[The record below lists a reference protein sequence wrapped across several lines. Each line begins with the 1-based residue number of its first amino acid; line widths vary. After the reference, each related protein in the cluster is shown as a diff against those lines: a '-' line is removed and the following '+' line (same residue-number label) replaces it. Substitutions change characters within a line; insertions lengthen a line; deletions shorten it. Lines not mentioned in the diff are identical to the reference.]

1 MGNRN
6 LCHSHSKKM
15 EKLDLT
21 LTMLGRCL
29 KNGVEYGFLTSSGN
43 DDWCKRD
50 ELYTIMGRVTRN
62 GFL

>member
-1 MGNRN
+1 
-6 LCHSHSKKM
+6 M